1 MFYMP
6 KSKAEQQKLASTINS
21 AHVSAMSTIYDTIFD
36 SFAPNF
42 GKLLSKKE
50 RSEKK
55 LYDTALI
62 YGEIDYDSFGAYWGN
77 SKPHTHSIIFAL
89 ILLALQA

>member
-1 MFYMP
+1 MVLLKKTSVMFFVP
-6 KSKAEQQKLASTINS
+6 KTRAEEQKQSSRINS
-21 AHVSAMSTIYDTIFD
+21 NHVQAVSSTYDVIFD
-36 SFAPNF
+36 AFPPNF

-62 YGEIDYDSFGAYWGN
+62 YGEIEYETFGMRRFLTQLVEY
-77 SKPHTHSIIFAL
+77 
-89 ILLALQA
+89 